1 MKANSILQSGRAF
14 LSIILGV
21 GLMTLTSCNLI
32 APDSASGTA
41 AATDDQAVA
50 EAAPAV
56 QLNGN
61 TLTYGD
67 HVYTV
72 NGEIN
77 HKSRDHKTPTAS
89 VTFTNVPSGY
99 AEFEAVYNT
108 LLGKSP
114 QGAAAMIPMAIEL
127 YARDNAVGK
136 QCFELLCNG
145 SATSDAILRIL
156 KTKLV
161 PSQYAPENDSYI
173 QRYMAAA
180 LLKGADNKNA
190 YTPDEPYT
198 VEMCSSPNGVKDA
211 PLTGG
216 TVQYLYIIAH
226 GWDGFQRSVDILQPY
241 GSEYY
246 KVSNC
251 SSTYTQCKNI
261 IGTWPGLK

>member
-1 MKANSILQSGRAF
+1 MKTLFKPGKALTTA
-14 LSIILGV
+14 LLGI
-21 GLMTLTSCNLI
+21 GLMTFANCDFIGSNGETEGTSDKNT
-32 APDSASGTA
+32 TA
-41 AATDDQAVA
+41 AAAPQAV
-50 EAAPAV
+50 V
-56 QLNGN
+56 DGN
-61 TLTYGD
+61 TLTYGQ

-77 HKSRDHKTPTAS
+77 FSSKDHKSPTAS
-89 VTFTNVPSGY
+89 VTFTNVPSDY
-99 AEFEAVYNT
+99 TEFEAVYNN

-127 YARDNAVGK
+127 YARDANVGK

-145 SATSDAILRIL
+145 SATSDGIIRIL

-161 PSQYAPENDSYI
+161 PSQYAAENDSYI

-216 TVQYLYIIAH
+216 TVYYLYILAH
-226 GWDGFQRSVDILQPY
+226 GWDGFQRAVDVLQEY
-241 GSEYY
+241 NSEYY

-251 SSTYTQCKNI
+251 SSTYVQCKNI

>member
-1 MKANSILQSGRAF
+1 MKTNYLLNTGKIF
-14 LSIILGV
+14 LALCMALG
-21 GLMTLTSCNLI
+21 LTTATSCNQKG
-32 APDSASGTA
+32 ATADKGTA
-41 AATDDQAVA
+41 AKESPAV
-50 EAAPAV
+50 EAAPEM
-56 QLNGN
+56 QLDGN

-77 HKSRDHKTPTAS
+77 FASKDHKKPTAS
-89 VTFTNVPSGY
+89 VTFTNVPSNY
-99 AEFEAVYNT
+99 KEFEAVYNN

-127 YARDNAVGK
+127 YARDAEVGK
-136 QCFELLCNG
+136 QCFSLLCNG
-145 SATSDAILRIL
+145 SATTDGIIRIL

-161 PSQYAPENDSYI
+161 PSEYGPENDSYI

-190 YTPDEPYT
+190 YTPEEPYT

-216 TVQYLYIIAH
+216 TVSYLYILAN
-226 GWDGFQRSVDILQPY
+226 GWDSFQRSVDILQPY
-241 GSEYY
+241 NSEYY
-246 KVSNC
+246 KVFNC

-261 IGTWPGLK
+261 IGTWAGLK